1 MIRIE
6 FKGYV
11 NGVRTFDWGTVYNVS
26 HNQVRKNHQGEW
38 ETVGRDYLSVVGPAG
53 FAENDQV
60 EIVGRLKTK
69 LYDKR
74 DGSGKGISLEVRA
87 DEMKKVQPG
96 VRNQPVE
103 SQLLDRASGIPRDN
117 DPASVADMQQLWPN
131 VRQVPDDSVPF

>member
-1 MIRIE
+1 MIRVE

-11 NGVRTFDWGTVYNVS
+11 NSVRVFDWGTVYNVS

-38 ETVGRDYLSVVGPAG
+38 ETVGRDYFSVVAPKDSAT

-69 LYDKR
+69 TYDKR

-87 DEMKKVQPG
+87 DEMRTVQRG
-96 VRNQPVE
+96 NKT
-103 SQLLDRASGIPRDN
+103 
-117 DPASVADMQQLWPN
+117 ASVPDMQNIWPD
-131 VRQVPDDSVPF
+131 VKQVADDQVPF

>member
-1 MIRIE
+1 MIRVE

-11 NGVRTFDWGTVYNVS
+11 NSVRVFDWGTVYNVS

-38 ETVGRDYLSVVGPAG
+38 ETVGRDYFSVVAPKDSAT

-69 LYDKR
+69 TYDKR

-87 DEMKKVQPG
+87 DEMRTVQRG
-96 VRNQPVE
+96 NKT
-103 SQLLDRASGIPRDN
+103 
-117 DPASVADMQQLWPN
+117 ASVPDMQNIWPD
-131 VRQVPDDSVPF
+131 VKQVAGDQVPF

>member
-1 MIRIE
+1 MIKVE

-11 NGVRTFDWGTVYNVS
+11 NGVRTFEWGTVYNVS

-53 FAENDQV
+53 FQENDQV
-60 EIVGRLKTK
+60 EVVGRLKTK

-87 DEMKKVQPG
+87 DEMRKVE
-96 VRNQPVE
+96 RNNNVNPVM
-103 SQLLDRASGIPRDN
+103 QQTVN
-117 DPASVADMQQLWPN
+117 KMTASVPEMQEVWPT
-131 VRQVPDDSVPF
+131 VKQIPDDSVPF

>member
-1 MIRIE
+1 MIKIE

-53 FAENDQV
+53 FQENDQV

-87 DEMKKVQPG
+87 DEMRKVERPG
-96 VRNQPVE
+96 Q
-103 SQLLDRASGIPRDN
+103 
-117 DPASVADMQQLWPN
+117 PASVPDMQQVWPT
-131 VRQVPDDSVPF
+131 VKQIPDDSVPF

>member
-1 MIRIE
+1 MIKVE

-11 NGVRTFDWGTVYNVS
+11 NGVRTFEWGTVYNVS

-87 DEMKKVQPG
+87 DEMRKVERPG
-96 VRNQPVE
+96 Q
-103 SQLLDRASGIPRDN
+103 
-117 DPASVADMQQLWPN
+117 PASVADMQQVWPA
-131 VRQVPDDSVPF
+131 VKQIPDDSVPF

>member
-1 MIRIE
+1 MIKVE

-53 FAENDQV
+53 FQENDQV
-60 EIVGRLKTK
+60 EVVGRLKTK

-87 DEMKKVQPG
+87 DEMRKVE
-96 VRNQPVE
+96 RNNNVNSVMQQTV
-103 SQLLDRASGIPRDN
+103 N
-117 DPASVADMQQLWPN
+117 KMTASVPEMQEVWPT
-131 VRQVPDDSVPF
+131 VKQIPDDSVPF

>member
-1 MIRIE
+1 MIKVE

-11 NGVRTFDWGTVYNVS
+11 NGVRTFEWGTVYNVS

-60 EIVGRLKTK
+60 EVVGRLKTK

-87 DEMKKVQPG
+87 DEMRKVE
-96 VRNQPVE
+96 RNSNVNPVM
-103 SQLLDRASGIPRDN
+103 QQTVN
-117 DPASVADMQQLWPN
+117 KMTASVPEMQEVWPT
-131 VRQVPDDSVPF
+131 VKQIPDDSVPF